1 MSTHQVSCPCTAK
14 KFIAELNGR
23 PSTWRSKVGVEAI
36 EEPCTKSPV
45 HFLSPGPFE
54 GAPTYFSQRKI
65 FTSSPLFGQCSSPT
79 TSFSV
84 ACAVIYG
91 TFLACIRLLAP
102 VAPPPLIVTP
112 GLDPRLQGQCS
123 RPRPGPRP
131 APAPPTRP
139 TAPYGTGLTQ
149 PI

>member
-36 EEPCTKSPV
+36 EEPCTKSTVP
-45 HFLSPGPFE
+45 FLSPGPFE
-54 GAPTYFSQRKI
+54 GAPTYFSQRKS
-65 FTSSPLFGQCSSPT
+65 FTSSPFFVQCSSPT

-91 TFLACIRLLAP
+91 TFLPCIRLIAP
-102 VAPPPLIVTP
+102 VAPPDLIVT
-112 GLDPRLQGQCS
+112 LRLEPRVQGTRS
-123 RPRPGPRP
+123 EETTS
-131 APAPPTRP
+131 AP
-139 TAPYGTGLTQ
+139 Q
-149 PI
+149 PLMRHSTD